1 MLKTEYMER
10 RIFVVY
16 LKTFRLPGPDAE
28 TNFFYTVSRTCY
40 DSFYPF
46 GVFKSRR
53 MPNFVFEPVT
63 ILYGGN
69 GSGKSTILST
79 IAEKLMLKRNSPFNS
94 SPFFPDY
101 LKMCHG
107 VKAAKSEIAIKN
119 GMLLTSD
126 DVFDYL
132 LSIRSLNSGLDEHR
146 EKLLEEYTQRKY
158 ADFHFSS
165 MQDYEDLKAVNSA
178 RRNTGSGYVRENQM
192 DNVPEHSNGESALA
206 FFTET
211 VKENALYLLDEPE
224 NSLSP
229 ENQQKLAS
237 FLADSARFYGCQFIL
252 STHSPFLLAIPKAKI
267 YNLDSDPVSP
277 AKWTE
282 LPGVRSFFDFF
293 EAHREEFSLVGPKE
307 KEYNEDRFS
316 EKE

>member
-1 MLKTEYMER
+1 M
-10 RIFVVY
+10 VY

-46 GVFKSRR
+46 GVFKNRR
-53 MPNFVFEPVT
+53 MPDFVFEPVT

-79 IAEKLMLKRNSPFNS
+79 IAEKLMLKRNSPFNC

-126 DVFDYL
+126 DVFEFL
-132 LSIRSLNSGLDEHR
+132 LTIRSLDSRLDENR
-146 EKLLEEYTQRKY
+146 EKLFSEYSGKKN
-158 ADFHFSS
+158 ADFHLSS
-165 MQDYEDLKAVNSA
+165 IEDYEAMKDIYHA
-178 RRNTGSGYVRENQM
+178 RRQSASRYIRENQM

-293 EAHREEFSLVGPKE
+293 EAHREEFSLVRPKE

>member
-1 MLKTEYMER
+1 MLKTEYKER

-16 LKTFRLPGPDAE
+16 LKTFRLPSLNDE
-28 TNFFYTVSRTCY
+28 YEFFEGQSATCY

-46 GVFKSRR
+46 GVFGNREV
-53 MPNFVFEPVT
+53 PTLVFEPVT

-101 LKMCHG
+101 LEKCRS
-107 VKAAKSEIAIKN
+107 VRAAKSGMVIEN
-119 GMLLTSD
+119 GRLLTSD
-126 DVFDYL
+126 DVFEFL
-132 LSIRSLNSGLDEHR
+132 LTIRSLDNHLDEHR
-146 EKLLEEYTQRKY
+146 EELFAEYSGKKN
-158 ADFHFSS
+158 ADFHLSS
-165 MQDYEDLKAVNSA
+165 MEDYEAMKDIYHA
-178 RRNTGSGYVRENQM
+178 RRQSASRYVRENQM

-237 FLADSARFYGCQFIL
+237 FLADSARFYRCQFVI
-252 STHSPFLLAIPKAKI
+252 STHSPFLLSMNGAKI
-267 YNLDSDPVSP
+267 YDLDACPV
-277 AKWTE
+277 AVRKWSE
-282 LPGVRSFFDFF
+282 LENMRLYFRLFAEHQKDF
-293 EAHREEFSLVGPKE
+293 E
-307 KEYNEDRFS
+307 
-316 EKE
+316 

>member
-1 MLKTEYMER
+1 M
-10 RIFVVY
+10 VY
-16 LKTFRLPGPDAE
+16 LKTFRLPSLGDEAD
-28 TNFFYTVSRTCY
+28 FFKGVSRTCY

-46 GVFKSRR
+46 GVFGNREV
-53 MPNFVFEPVT
+53 PAFVFEPVT

-69 GSGKSTILST
+69 GSGKSTVLST

-101 LKMCHG
+101 LKKCHG
-107 VKAAKSEIAIKN
+107 TKAAKSGMAIEN
-119 GMLLTSD
+119 GCLLTSD

-132 LSIRSLNSGLDEHR
+132 LSVRDLNNGLDEHR
-146 EKLLEEYTQRKY
+146 EDLLAEYSQRKY

-165 MQDYEDLKAVNSA
+165 MQDYEDLKAINGA
-178 RRNTGSGYVRENQM
+178 RRKSGSRYVRENQM
-192 DNVPEHSNGESALA
+192 DNVPEQSNGESALA

-211 VKENALYLLDEPE
+211 IRENALYLLDEPE

-229 ENQQKLAS
+229 ENQRKLAS
-237 FLADSARFYGCQFIL
+237 FLADSARFYGCQFIIA
-252 STHSPFLLAIPKAKI
+252 THSPFLLAIPKAKI
-267 YNLDSDPVSP
+267 YNLDADPVIP

-293 EAHREEFSLVGPKE
+293 EAHRDEFSLVSDRE
-307 KEYNEDRFS
+307 KEYNKTRTA

>member
-1 MLKTEYMER
+1 M
-10 RIFVVY
+10 VY

-107 VKAAKSEIAIKN
+107 VKAAKSGMAFEN
-119 GMLLTSD
+119 GRLLTSD
-126 DVFDYL
+126 DVFEFL
-132 LSIRSLNSGLDEHR
+132 LTIRSLDNHLDEHR
-146 EKLLEEYTQRKY
+146 EELFAEYSGKKN
-158 ADFHFSS
+158 ADFHLSS
-165 MQDYEDLKAVNSA
+165 MEDYEAMKDIYHA
-178 RRNTGSGYVRENQM
+178 RRQSASRYIRENQM

>member
-1 MLKTEYMER
+1 MLKTEYKER

-16 LKTFRLPGPDAE
+16 LKTFRLPSLNDE
-28 TNFFYTVSRTCY
+28 YKFFEGQSATCY
-40 DSFYPF
+40 DSYYPF
-46 GVFKSRR
+46 GVFGNREV
-53 MPNFVFEPVT
+53 PTFVFEPVT

-101 LKMCHG
+101 LEKCHG
-107 VKAAKSEIAIKN
+107 VRAAKSGMAIEN
-119 GMLLTSD
+119 GRLLTSD
-126 DVFDYL
+126 DVFDFL
-132 LSIRSLNSGLDEHR
+132 LTIRSLDNHLDEHR
-146 EKLLEEYTQRKY
+146 EELFAEYSGKIN
-158 ADFHFSS
+158 ADFHLSS
-165 MQDYEDLKAVNSA
+165 MEDYEAMKDIYHA
-178 RRNTGSGYVRENQM
+178 RRQSASRYVRENQM

-293 EAHREEFSLVGPKE
+293 ETHREEFSLVEPKE